1 MRRFALILALA
12 SSPAFLAGCKNPC
25 RQLAEKLCDCE
36 PNTSARES
44 CLRDASARDSKY
56 SPTDVDQARCDALL
70 AGDPGCRCEDLTSAD
85 SAVRANAKKNCGLAN
100 Q

>member
-44 CLRDASARDSKY
+44 CLRDASSRDSKY
-56 SPTDVDQARCDALL
+56 SPTDEEQATCDGLIAH
-70 AGDPGCRCEDLTSAD
+70 CRCEDLTSAD
-85 SAVRANAKKNCGLAN
+85 SADRANAKKNCGLAR
-100 Q
+100 